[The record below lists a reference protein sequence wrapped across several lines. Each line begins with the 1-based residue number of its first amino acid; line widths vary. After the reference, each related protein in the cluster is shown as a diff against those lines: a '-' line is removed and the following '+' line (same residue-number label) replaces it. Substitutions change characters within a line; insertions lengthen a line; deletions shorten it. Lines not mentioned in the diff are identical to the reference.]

1 LFVEGGR
8 SLSPRS
14 FTGGLHPAERKD
26 ATAGRPIETIAPP
39 AEVIVHLHQH
49 TGAPCKPIVAKGEKV
64 AAGQKVGDVEA
75 FVTAP
80 VHSPISGE
88 VVAVEPRLH
97 FTGVAI
103 MAVVIK
109 GDGEGRE
116 TRIETPSG
124 KEPTPDEV
132 RKIVRE
138 AGIVGL
144 GGAAFPTHVKLSPP
158 KEKPIETVILNG
170 CECEP
175 YLTCDHRTMLERAEA
190 ICDGLSIMAAA
201 VGAKRAVIGVEE
213 NKPDAI
219 VALRKA
225 APGGVEV
232 VALPTKYPQGAEKQ
246 LIKVL
251 TGRTIPSGK
260 LPMDVAALVQNVG
273 TAVAVSE
280 AVREG
285 KALTSRPITVSG
297 GAVREPKN
305 LQVLIG
311 TPLSLLVTACGG
323 ASSDPV
329 RIVVGGPMTGFAQ
342 FSLDAPTVKGTGGL
356 LLLDEV
362 EAAPGAGREMPCIRC
377 GRCVAACPMLLMPSQ
392 LGTYARIARWDD
404 VERFDVL
411 DCIECGC
418 CGYVCPSRIPLVQ
431 LFRLGKAKVL
441 AARAQRK

>member
-1 LFVEGGR
+1 M
-8 SLSPRS
+8 
-14 FTGGLHPAERKD
+14 
-26 ATAGRPIETIAPP
+26 
-39 AEVIVHLHQH
+39 IVHLHQH
-49 TGAPCKPIVAKGEKV
+49 TGAPCKCTVAKGDKV
-64 AAGQKVGDVEA
+64 AAGQKVGDAEA
-75 FVTAP
+75 FVSAP
-80 VHSPISGE
+80 VHSPLSGE

-97 FTGVAI
+97 FTGVNV

-116 TRIETPSG
+116 ARIPTSSG

-132 RKIVRE
+132 RRIVRE

-158 KEKPIETVILNG
+158 KDKPIDTVILNG

-175 YLTCDHRTMLERAEA
+175 YLTCDHRTMLERPSA
-190 ICDGLSIMAAA
+190 IMDGLAIIAGV
-201 VGAKRAVIGVEE
+201 VGARRAIVAVEE

-219 VALRKA
+219 EALRQA

-232 VALPTKYPQGAEKQ
+232 VALPTRYPQGAEKQ
-246 LIKVL
+246 LIKAL
-251 TGRTIPSGK
+251 LGRTVPSAK
-260 LPMDVAALVQNVG
+260 LPMDVGSLVQNVG

-280 AVREG
+280 AVRAG
-285 KALTSRPITVSG
+285 KPLTSRPVTVTG
-297 GAVREPKN
+297 GAIRDPRN
-305 LQVLIG
+305 LMVPIG
-311 TPLSLLVTACGG
+311 TPLSLLVEACGG
-323 ASSDPV
+323 TVGDPA

-342 FSLDAPTVKGTGGL
+342 FSLEAPTVKGTGGL
-356 LLLDEV
+356 LLLSED
-362 EAAPGAGREMPCIRC
+362 EAAPAAGREMPCIRC
-377 GRCVAACPMLLMPSQ
+377 GRCVDSCPMLLVPSQ
-392 LGTYARIARWDD
+392 LGIYSKIARWED

-441 AARAQRK
+441 AARAERK